1 MTDLSKRSNRYA
13 NKSGALE
20 AWKFLNGQRT
30 LWNEMLAVWVII
42 AGHRSIIERDRN
54 GRLTDEDSAP
64 CDDRQ
69 GQNEEGRDGSRPDEP
84 LES

>member
-42 AGHRSIIERDRN
+42 AGHRSIIEREGN
-54 GRLTDEDSAP
+54 GRLRNEGSATAGRP
-64 CDDRQ
+64 Q
-69 GQNEEGRDGSRPDEP
+69 GQNEEGRDGIAP
-84 LES
+84 